1 MTQKRIEQVEF
12 SEKAIIDLKFWEKS
26 GNKNF
31 IKKIS
36 QLIVAIQENPY
47 SGIGKPEALK
57 HELSGKW
64 SRRIDRE
71 HRLIYQI
78 LEDGTIDILSIIS
91 LRGHYI

>member
-1 MTQKRIEQVEF
+1 MKVVLSKKTQDDFEYW
-12 SEKAIIDLKFWEKS
+12 AKS
-26 GNKNF
+26 GNK
-31 IKKIS
+31 IILKKIGY
-36 QLIVAIQENPY
+36 LIEAIQIDPY
-47 SGIGKPEALK
+47 VGIGKPEALK
-57 HELSGKW
+57 HELAGAW

>member
-1 MTQKRIEQVEF
+1 MAQKRIETVEF

-26 GNKNF
+26 GNKIF

-36 QLIVAIQENPY
+36 QLIIAIQENPY